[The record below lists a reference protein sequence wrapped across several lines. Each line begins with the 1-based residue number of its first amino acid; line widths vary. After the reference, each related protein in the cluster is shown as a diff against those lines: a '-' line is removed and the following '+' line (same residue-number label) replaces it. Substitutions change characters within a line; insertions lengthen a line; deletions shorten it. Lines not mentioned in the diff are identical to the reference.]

1 MHQEQDD
8 LKKAALAND
17 EHSASQEQKTS
28 AASMAAKDGITRV
41 IPGLTRVT
49 RQLPSVIAPAKTV
62 PTYTSNT
69 VQRERIQTL
78 IVALSDTT
86 HPLHQRSVDELTALG
101 PAVVPQLC
109 DMLSPDR
116 PWLSSYRAA
125 EALGRIGDGRASG
138 PLLEALNHPNANVR
152 WSAIRA
158 LATVGDA
165 RALLELRRVARAD
178 QGKTSWGES
187 VGGAAQSVLEQMRS
201 QNILLHGADLVKTA
215 IACVFMLVTLIM
227 AWSFVTALREE
238 LQNVGDIANQPQAS
252 SPIVRTAVPT
262 LVRPT
267 TEPDIPQAGTAI
279 DETITSTPAQPAVPI
294 LARVIAGGN
303 VRAQPARISNNVIGS
318 VREGDQLNILA
329 VTPDKQWYRVSL
341 SENVSSQSRITT
353 TDKTGWVSQ
362 SLLGTVQGDVP
373 IEEVQPAQTPT
384 PSP

>member
-8 LKKAALAND
+8 LKNAASAND
-17 EHSASQEQKTS
+17 ERSASQEQKTS

>member
-1 MHQEQDD
+1 M
-8 LKKAALAND
+8 
-17 EHSASQEQKTS
+17 
-28 AASMAAKDGITRV
+28 
-41 IPGLTRVT
+41 
-49 RQLPSVIAPAKTV
+49 
-62 PTYTSNT
+62 
-69 VQRERIQTL
+69 
-78 IVALSDTT
+78 
-86 HPLHQRSVDELTALG
+86 
-101 PAVVPQLC
+101 
-109 DMLSPDR
+109 
-116 PWLSSYRAA
+116 
-125 EALGRIGDGRASG
+125 
-138 PLLEALNHPNANVR
+138 
-152 WSAIRA
+152 
-158 LATVGDA
+158 
-165 RALLELRRVARAD
+165 
-178 QGKTSWGES
+178 
-187 VGGAAQSVLEQMRS
+187 
-201 QNILLHGADLVKTA
+201 
-215 IACVFMLVTLIM
+215 
-227 AWSFVTALREE
+227 TALREE